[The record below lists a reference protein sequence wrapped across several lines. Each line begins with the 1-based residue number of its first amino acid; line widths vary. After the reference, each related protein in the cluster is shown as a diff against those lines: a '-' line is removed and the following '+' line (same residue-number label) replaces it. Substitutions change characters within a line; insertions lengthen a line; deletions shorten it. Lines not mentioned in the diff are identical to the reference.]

1 VDRAERRDTDLLR
14 LWLGGLA
21 LARGTGRLEAVV
33 GLLGLRSIYVDLE
46 LGLLALLAGFE
57 MLILE
62 GKQSIRAD

>member
-1 VDRAERRDTDLLR
+1 MDRAERRDTDLLR
-14 LWLGGLA
+14 LWLGGLD

-33 GLLGLRSIYVDLE
+33 GLLGLRSIYVGSDLE

-62 GKQSIRAD
+62 GK